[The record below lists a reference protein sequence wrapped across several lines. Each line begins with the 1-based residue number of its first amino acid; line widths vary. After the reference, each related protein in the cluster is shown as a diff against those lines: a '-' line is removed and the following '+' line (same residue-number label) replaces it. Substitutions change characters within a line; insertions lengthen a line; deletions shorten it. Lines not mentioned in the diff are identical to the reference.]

1 VNRLHS
7 KIGVLALACFASSN
21 VAFAQPGSFYSNL
34 LARGVSDALA
44 GNTTA
49 ALTELRIAAFGLLGS
64 IPEYETAQV
73 YLAVLND
80 RASLKEQ
87 ARTAVAKF
95 LAAEKISPTYADLP
109 LDPSIK
115 QSFEALRAQY
125 ATAILSAPPTR
136 PVPEPVS
143 PVNQVP
149 PAPRP
154 QPVTPAAPRITPPVP
169 TTSPAPA
176 PAPPAR
182 PAFDPVTAN
191 LHSAQE
197 RLRANDDAA
206 ARRFA
211 QQVLAADPQNAGAH
225 EVLGVVATH
234 ARQWPEAVS
243 HFSDLR
249 THRKLTDDEN
259 TMFFVALVN
268 SGRFADARAAR
279 QLLKPAAFSWPP
291 AQEAIRQLDAQQP
304 PPVPPVTRGTPQ
316 PQAPVTAPAAP
327 AAAATSKPAAPATS
341 KPATPAQ
348 PAPSQPVIRPA
359 ASPAQPLVTQRPIV
373 QTPAAPQPQ
382 QSISPLVA
390 ASRHKPSARITSVSA
405 EVAQA
410 QQLLNEGKIIAAR
423 DLFLSLSDLTDIP
436 RAPALA
442 IGRGLNQTSAYHESS
457 VQYYKVQPFQKGEE
471 LHMFTEA
478 VNRYELGDLKT
489 ARELLARAL
498 PALELTRDVTFYKSR
513 IEAAR

>member
-1 VNRLHS
+1 M
-7 KIGVLALACFASSN
+7 
-21 VAFAQPGSFYSNL
+21 
-34 LARGVSDALA
+34 
-44 GNTTA
+44 
-49 ALTELRIAAFGLLGS
+49 TELRIAAFGLLDS

-80 RASLKEQ
+80 RAGLKEL
-87 ARTAVAKF
+87 ARTAIAKF
-95 LAAEKISPTYADLP
+95 LTAEKITPTYAHLP
-109 LDPSIK
+109 IDPAIK

-125 ATAILSAPPTR
+125 ATAILSAQPAR
-136 PVPEPVS
+136 PVPEPLS
-143 PVNQVP
+143 PANQVP
-149 PAPRP
+149 TAPRP
-154 QPVTPAAPRITPPVP
+154 QPVTPAAPRVTPPASPPSPSP
-169 TTSPAPA
+169 TPAQPAP
-176 PAPPAR
+176 
-182 PAFDPVTAN
+182 PAFDPVAAN
-191 LHSAQE
+191 LQSAQE

-234 ARQWPEAVS
+234 ARQWPDVVS

-249 THRKLTDDEN
+249 TRRKLTDDEN
-259 TMFFVALVN
+259 TMLFVALVN

-279 QLLKPAAFSWPP
+279 QLLKPAALSWPP
-291 AQEAIRQLDAQQP
+291 AQDAIRQLDARQQP
-304 PPVPPVTRGTPQ
+304 PAPPATRSTPQ
-316 PQAPVTAPAAP
+316 PPAPITAPAAP
-327 AAAATSKPAAPATS
+327 PASATSKPAAPPRA
-341 KPATPAQ
+341 
-348 PAPSQPVIRPA
+348 APSQPATRPA
-359 ASPAQPLVTQRPIV
+359 ASTAQPPATQRPIV
-373 QTPAAPQPQ
+373 QAPAAPQQ
-382 QSISPLVA
+382 QQAISPLVA
-390 ASRHKPSARITSVSA
+390 ASRHKPSARLTSVSA

-436 RAPALA
+436 RAAALA

-498 PALELTRDVTFYKSR
+498 PSLELTRDVTFYKSR
-513 IEAAR
+513 IEATR